1 MNTASKLSL
10 TVVALLALGATA
22 AQAQGVSNTIVATA
36 NVQTPLT
43 VTGTTTLDFGNV
55 FPGVAKTIAPTAGTA
70 GKFTV
75 GGQAS
80 AQVNMIVA
88 APTDL
93 VGPGG
98 DACSPSAPGSAAMT
112 PTTRR
117 PARPALTLA
126 GTTDNLDGTTGALYV
141 WLGATVSPT
150 AGQVAGTY
158 NANVQLTVAYT
169 GL

>member
-36 NVQTPLT
+36 TVQTPLT

-55 FPGVAKTIAPTAGTA
+55 FPGVAKTIAPSAVTA

-75 GGQAS
+75 GGQAN
-80 AQVNMIVA
+80 AEVNMVVA
-88 APTDL
+88 PPTDL

-98 DACSPSAPGSAAMT
+98 ALLAIGSWLGGYDT
-112 PTTRR
+112 DNTQGSQTG
-117 PARPALTLA
+117 LTLA
-126 GTTDNLDGTTGALYV
+126 GTTDRLDATTGALYV
-141 WLGATVSPT
+141 WLGATVTPT